1 MSRLDSSAVGGRRVC
16 ALLAA
21 GSAALHAAMAGDTR
35 SVVTATIVVA
45 MALACLYCAK
55 ELWTAGSP
63 RVWCVV
69 AVMNLGMVA
78 VHLSMPGHHHGQVVS
93 TTAVATMSPL
103 MAVATSVAI
112 VEAVVATV
120 VLWCQT
126 RSRASNLA
134 LAARNRGAI

>member
-1 MSRLDSSAVGGRRVC
+1 MSRLDSSAVGGRRAC

-21 GSAALHAAMAGDTR
+21 GSAGLHLVMAASAG
-35 SVVTATIVVA
+35 SAVAAVVVVA
-45 MALACLYCAK
+45 MAVACLYCAK

-69 AVMNLGMVA
+69 AVMNLAMVA
-78 VHLSMPGHHHGQVVS
+78 VHLSMPGHHHGQAVD
-93 TTAVATMSPL
+93 TASVAPMSPL

-112 VEAVVATV
+112 VEAVIAAV
-120 VLWCQT
+120 VLWVQT

-134 LAARNRGAI
+134 LAARSRGAI

>member
-21 GSAALHAAMAGDTR
+21 GSAALHAVMAGDAR
-35 SVVTATIVVA
+35 SAVTTAVVIA
-45 MALACLYCAK
+45 MALACLYCAR

-93 TTAVATMSPL
+93 TTPAATTSPL
-103 MAVATSVAI
+103 MAVATSLAI
-112 VEAVVATV
+112 VEAAVAAV
-120 VLWCQT
+120 VLWVQT

-134 LAARNRGAI
+134 LAARSRGAI